1 MIRPAHSL
9 QKQVIPDMNDMAY
22 KSATICFWSGTGN
35 SYRVSNWLGKIAD
48 IRGLETQVISLDKA
62 KSEKKMQNRKEG
74 FIAIVFPTHG
84 FTAPWYVLKS
94 VWKLPQGNTTHVFCI
109 ATRAGLK
116 FGSLFIPGISGSAT
130 FVIALILLLKG
141 YKVRGAMSVD
151 MPSNWYSLHPIQ
163 GRKSHEAIIDRAEYK
178 VASFMEKVLS
188 NSRIWFTGNNLY
200 EGILGTILSLI
211 SIAYLL
217 LGRFF
222 LAKLFFANNNCD
234 GCGICALNCTVKAIA
249 MRGKD
254 RRIPFWKY
262 NCESCMKCAA
272 FCPHNAIETGHS
284 WGVILYFISAL
295 PISVYLLALIG
306 VDSASIGKFDRN
318 WVGTMLDII
327 YFYPAIFISY
337 YIFNL
342 LVRIPLLNY
351 FFTHTTMT
359 HLSFWGRYREPKT
372 KLKELSQ

>member
-1 MIRPAHSL
+1 MG
-9 QKQVIPDMNDMAY
+9 DMTY
-22 KSATICFWSGTGN
+22 KRATICFWSGTGN
-35 SYRVSNWLGKIAD
+35 SYRVSNWLANSAD
-48 IRGLETQVISLDKA
+48 NRRLETHVISLDKA
-62 KSEKKMQNRKEG
+62 NPEQLLHPRKQG

-84 FTAPWYVLKS
+84 FTAPWHVLKS
-94 VWKLPQGNTTHVFCI
+94 VWKLPRGNAAHAFCI

-141 YKVRGAMSVD
+141 YSVRGAMSVD

-178 VASFMEKVLS
+178 VASFMGKVLS
-188 NSRIWFTGNNLY
+188 HSKIWLTGNNLY
-200 EGILGTILSLI
+200 EIILGTLLSPI

-234 GCGICALNCTVKAIA
+234 GCGICQKNCSVKAIA

-254 RRIPFWKY
+254 RRIPYWKY
-262 NCESCMKCAA
+262 NCESCMRCAA
-272 FCPHNAIETGHS
+272 LCPHNAIEAGHS
-284 WGVILYFISAL
+284 WGAVLYVITAL
-295 PISVYLLALIG
+295 PFSVYILSLIG
-306 VDSASIGKFDRN
+306 VSSANSGNIYMKLVSDI
-318 WVGTMLDII
+318 LDII
-327 YFYPAIFISY
+327 YFYPAIFVSY
-337 YIFNL
+337 YIFSL
-342 LVRIPLLNY
+342 LARLPLINY

-372 KLKELSQ
+372 NLKDLSE

>member
-1 MIRPAHSL
+1 ME
-9 QKQVIPDMNDMAY
+9 Y

-48 IRGLETQVISLDKA
+48 KRGLKTQIISLDKA
-62 KSEKKMQNRKEG
+62 ISEKIFPAEKEG
-74 FIAIVFPTHG
+74 FMAIVFPTHG
-84 FTAPWYVLKS
+84 FTAPWHVLKT
-94 VWKLPQGNTTHVFCI
+94 VWKLPQGNANHVFCL

-130 FVIALILLLKG
+130 FIIALLLLIKG
-141 YKVRGAMSVD
+141 YKVRGAMSID
-151 MPSNWYSLHPIQ
+151 MPSNWFSLHPIQ
-163 GRKSHEAIIDRAEYK
+163 CLTNHEAIIDRAEHK
-178 VASFMEKVLS
+178 VASFIEKVLS
-188 NSRIWFTGNNLY
+188 DSKIWFTGNNLY
-200 EGILGTILSLI
+200 EIILGTLLSFI

-217 LGRFF
+217 MGRFF

-234 GCGICALNCTVKAIA
+234 GCGICEQNCTVKAIA

-254 RRIPFWKY
+254 RHIPFWKY
-262 NCESCMKCAA
+262 KCESCMKCAA
-272 FCPHNAIETGHS
+272 FCPRNAIEAGHS
-284 WGVILYFISAL
+284 WGVILYFISVF
-295 PISVYLLALIG
+295 PISVYLLSLIG
-306 VDSASIGKFDRN
+306 FDPASIGNHGRSLICN
-318 WVGTMLDII
+318 LLDIL

-342 LVRIPLLNY
+342 LVRIPSLNF